1 MVFGTIEEKQK
12 DSNLKLQTCQL
23 DNMLIKTERK
33 VCFNYDVQVT
43 EHVRVNK
50 YEKCPDLNV

>member
-23 DNMLIKTERK
+23 DMLIKTERK
-33 VCFNYDVQVT
+33 VC
-43 EHVRVNK
+43 
-50 YEKCPDLNV
+50 LN